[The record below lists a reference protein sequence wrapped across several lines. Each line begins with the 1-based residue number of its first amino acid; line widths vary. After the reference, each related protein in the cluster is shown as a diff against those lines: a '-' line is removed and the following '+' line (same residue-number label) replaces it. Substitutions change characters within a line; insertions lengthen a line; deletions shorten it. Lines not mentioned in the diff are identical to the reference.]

1 MTMTSPS
8 RFTLWQLSLV
18 AALALASAGSVGAW
32 QAADPSTSGRVQPVL
47 IAAPPA
53 VQFRQT
59 VQQQQTRDELQKSQ
73 LEQQLQQQVS
83 DTAKRPS
90 AANPALQKQLDQ
102 ADRARRDRDRAA
114 QQDRLDRY
122 QGQSRL
128 PRVVPQPWPASP
140 RSSDGPH

>member
-1 MTMTSPS
+1 MNMTSS
-8 RFTLWQLSLV
+8 CRFILRQLSLV
-18 AALALASAGSVGAW
+18 AALALAPAGGVGAW
-32 QAADPSTSGRVQPVL
+32 QAANPSANRP
-47 IAAPPA
+47 APPVMVA
-53 VQFRQT
+53 PPPGAQFRQT

-83 DTAKRPS
+83 DNAKRPG
-90 AANPALQKQLDQ
+90 AAHPGLQQQLDH

-122 QGQSRL
+122 QRQARL

-140 RSSDGPH
+140 RSGGPD